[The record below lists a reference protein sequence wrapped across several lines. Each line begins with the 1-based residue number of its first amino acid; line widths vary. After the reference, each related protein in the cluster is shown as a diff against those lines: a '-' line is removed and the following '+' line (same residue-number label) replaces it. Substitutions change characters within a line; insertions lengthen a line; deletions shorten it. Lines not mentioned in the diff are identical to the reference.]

1 MDDLLNEAW
10 AWLVKKLLDWAL
22 STFQTFLTWWMS
34 DSAYS
39 VQLTGEKG
47 GVLFMLREYT
57 NWLVAAMA
65 FAGFLVAAFRIAI
78 QRKGEPFRQA
88 MTQFFELAVI
98 ILTLATLVN
107 LLNIAGDRYSHWIIE
122 GMGPKGDAWID
133 NWKNGLD
140 LLGGDQGDT
149 SFILAFF
156 ALAAALSSAIQFVLM
171 LFRSGALIILVGILP
186 ALAAARFTTY
196 GNAAYRQ
203 CVGLLVSFVVVK
215 PVIAT
220 IDGGAL
226 ALMASNY
233 EADRLFGLALA
244 AGSVFALP
252 ATMRAVMPAATEGL
266 SFFGIRQVGHFTYGG
281 TAMTMRGRAA
291 GFVTGLLSGGS
302 SGSAATRCAATGR
315 AAVAAVAAGAAAVI
329 RAAVQVAAHRLRLRT
344 TARAADPGAIRA
356 AARVAAPGDPADP
369 VAGRA
374 ARPAAHPAVT
384 RAAVRAT
391 VRAVVRTTVRAGIHR
406 APRGPT
412 PPPALPHMTSPRTT
426 FPRTTSLILTSPP
439 SGATAVR
446 FPATGPPTP
455 APPRADPRAG
465 TPGVHRLPGTAARAA
480 APVAGGVQ
488 VAVRR
493 PKE

>member
-1 MDDLLNEAW
+1 MDDLLNDAW
-10 AWLVKKLLDWAL
+10 AWLVNKLLDWAL

-47 GVLFMLREYT
+47 GVLYMLREYT

-122 GMGPKGDAWID
+122 GMGPKDDAWID

-186 ALAAARFTTY
+186 ALAAARFSTY

-220 IDGGAL
+220 IDAGAL
-226 ALMASNY
+226 ALMASKF

-302 SGSAATRCAATGR
+302 SGSAATPVRSNRTGGGGGGGGWGGGGNPGGGSGG
-315 AAVAAVAAGAAAVI
+315 GA
-329 RAAVQVAAHRLRLRT
+329 
-344 TARAADPGAIRA
+344 
-356 AARVAAPGDPADP
+356 
-369 VAGRA
+369 
-374 ARPAAHPAVT
+374 
-384 RAAVRAT
+384 
-391 VRAVVRTTVRAGIHR
+391 
-406 APRGPT
+406 PT
-412 PPPALPHMTSPRTT
+412 PPPNNGPGGGPGGGPAGGPGGGQGGGPGGPGGGPGGSPSGAPGGSTGGGSGNGPGGGPDYGSGGDPQGPSGADPSSSVPPYDVPAYDVPAYDVPDPDFSSIGGNGSEVPSYRPPDPGSSSGGPSGGNPGRT
-426 FPRTTSLILTSPP
+426 PP
-439 SGATAVR
+439 SGNSG
-446 FPATGPPTP
+446 PSGSTG
-455 APPRADPRAG
+455 
-465 TPGVHRLPGTAARAA
+465 
-480 APVAGGVQ
+480 GG
-488 VAVRR
+488 RG
-493 PKE
+493 PSGSP

>member
-10 AWLVKKLLDWAL
+10 AWLVNKLLDWAL
-22 STFQTFLTWWMS
+22 SSFQTFLTWWMS

-39 VQLTGEKG
+39 VNLGGERG
-47 GVLFMLREYT
+47 GVLYMLREYT
-57 NWLVAAMA
+57 NWLTAAMA

-107 LLNIAGDRYSHWIIE
+107 LANIAGDRFSHWIIE
-122 GMGPKGDAWID
+122 GMGPKDDAWIE

-140 LLGGDQGDT
+140 LLGGDEGDT

-186 ALAAARFTTY
+186 TLAAARFSAY

-203 CVGLLVSFVVVK
+203 CVGLLVAFTAVK
-215 PVIAT
+215 PVIAV

-226 ALMASNY
+226 KLMASEY

-281 TAMTMRGRAA
+281 TAMTMRNRAS
-291 GFVTGLLSGGS
+291 GLFTGLMGGGGGSGSASTPVRSTRPGGGWGGWGWGGRGGGGSGGGSGSGTGGGTGGGTPTPRPTTGPGGPGGGPSGGSGGGPSGGPGGGPTGGPTGGPSGGSGSGTDSGSGDGRGSQGPSGADPSSGVPAYEVPAYEVPAPDFSSIGGSGSEVPSYRPPDTGSSPGGSTGRTPPSGGGGPGGS
-302 SGSAATRCAATGR
+302 SGNTG
-315 AAVAAVAAGAAAVI
+315 G
-329 RAAVQVAAHRLRLRT
+329 
-344 TARAADPGAIRA
+344 
-356 AARVAAPGDPADP
+356 
-369 VAGRA
+369 
-374 ARPAAHPAVT
+374 
-384 RAAVRAT
+384 
-391 VRAVVRTTVRAGIHR
+391 
-406 APRGPT
+406 
-412 PPPALPHMTSPRTT
+412 
-426 FPRTTSLILTSPP
+426 P
-439 SGATAVR
+439 SGSA
-446 FPATGPPTP
+446 
-455 APPRADPRAG
+455 
-465 TPGVHRLPGTAARAA
+465 
-480 APVAGGVQ
+480 
-488 VAVRR
+488 
-493 PKE
+493 

>member
-10 AWLVKKLLDWAL
+10 AWLVNKLLDWAL

-47 GVLFMLREYT
+47 GVLYMLREYT

-122 GMGPKGDAWID
+122 GMGPKDDAWIE

-186 ALAAARFTTY
+186 ALAAARFSTY

-226 ALMASNY
+226 ALMASKY

-291 GFVTGLLSGGS
+291 GLITGLLGSASGGSASTPVQSNRTGGGWSGGGNPGGGSGGGPGGGGAPTPPSNNGPGGGPAGGPGGPGGPGGGPPGGPGGAPSGAPGGGPSGGSGNGPSGGSDYVPSAGDPQGPSGADPSSSVPPYDVPAYDVPAYDVPDPDFSSIGGNGSEVPSYRPPDPGSSSGGPSGGSTGRPPPSGSGGPSGS
-302 SGSAATRCAATGR
+302 SGSRSG
-315 AAVAAVAAGAAAVI
+315 
-329 RAAVQVAAHRLRLRT
+329 
-344 TARAADPGAIRA
+344 
-356 AARVAAPGDPADP
+356 
-369 VAGRA
+369 
-374 ARPAAHPAVT
+374 
-384 RAAVRAT
+384 
-391 VRAVVRTTVRAGIHR
+391 
-406 APRGPT
+406 
-412 PPPALPHMTSPRTT
+412 
-426 FPRTTSLILTSPP
+426 P
-439 SGATAVR
+439 SGS
-446 FPATGPPTP
+446 P
-455 APPRADPRAG
+455 
-465 TPGVHRLPGTAARAA
+465 
-480 APVAGGVQ
+480 
-488 VAVRR
+488 
-493 PKE
+493 